1 MPETPRTY
9 DVKQYVYDRRGER
22 NEQADSFDDLVT
34 HHPRANQNIRIRDGE
49 IAEAE
54 DMRPGYRGGNRSY
67 AFIGGEFQE
76 IIDSESDRYRNLRQ
90 DQVLVSKD
98 FILEDPEPAAGRTAR
113 QVDVPSP
120 VAGYVNA
127 VNRNAGFVE
136 IMDQRGGDVIARV
149 RHMSEIT
156 IDAGDNIEYG
166 QALGTQNNLGLNLP
180 AGRGVHVHL
189 DMDTRYL
196 QQYEDYIRDLS
207 DGRLPVQAAFR
218 EGVLPRPAVDDGLA
232 RLGESSDRV
241 RDVQTALAADG
252 YRAANGGPIEPN
264 GVYRP
269 DIQGAVIAFQQD
281 HGLLQTGDIDLAT
294 WQQATHINQRA
305 HIGGAGNPQP
315 EPGFLGNRMFE
326 GLQAAPAE
334 ALAPGDP
341 RFGLRPPSDPARTGR
356 EPQWDEHAGH
366 TQIRERGGENARE
379 PVLRPEHPEQGAP
392 QHQPAA
398 PGMRGPGGRPGAPE
412 RDGPDDP
419 PDRHGPPQRN
429 GALLLDNQAHENHA
443 MFASLL
449 HTVHERD
456 KELGRQP
463 DEISRQLAGG
473 LVEKARERGL
483 DTIGAAKF
491 TPDGTKVG
499 MTDTANLSAEWA
511 KTAVGD
517 VGQLAGQKL
526 SQSSENVATI
536 NQQIGL
542 EQSLKPTPP
551 TQGVDG
557 PEGSTPKGPRLV

>member
-1 MPETPRTY
+1 MPETPRNY
-9 DVKQYVYDRRGER
+9 DVKQYFYDRHGAR

-34 HHPRANQNIRIRDGE
+34 HHPRANQNIRMRDGE

-98 FILEDPEPAAGRTAR
+98 FILEDLEPAAGRTAR

-156 IDAGDNIEYG
+156 INAGDDVEYG

-180 AGRGVHVHL
+180 VGRGVHVHL

-196 QQYEDYIRDLS
+196 QQYEDYISDLS

-218 EGVLPRPAVDDGLA
+218 EGVLPRPTVDDGSA
-232 RLGESSDRV
+232 RLGETSDRV

-252 YRAANGGPIEPN
+252 YRAAGGGPIEPN
-264 GVYRP
+264 GVYSP
-269 DIQGAVIAFQQD
+269 EIQGAVIAFQQD

-315 EPGFLGNRMFE
+315 EPGFLDNRMLE

-356 EPQWDEHAGH
+356 EPQWNGHADH
-366 TQIRERGGENARE
+366 TQIRERGVENAQEPALRRE
-379 PVLRPEHPEQGAP
+379 PLPDGP
-392 QHQPAA
+392 QPLHRVP
-398 PGMRGPGGRPGAPE
+398 PRMPGPGERPGAPNQE
-412 RDGPDDP
+412 GPDPP
-419 PDRHGPPQRN
+419 PDPHGRPQRH
-429 GALLLDNQAHENHA
+429 GALLLDNPTHANHA
-443 MFASLL
+443 MFATLL
-449 HTVHERD
+449 GAVNQRD
-456 KELGRQP
+456 GQLGREP
-463 DEISRQLAGG
+463 DDISRQLAGG

-499 MTDTANLSAEWA
+499 MTDTADLSAPWA
-511 KTAVGD
+511 KTAVGY
-517 VGQLAGQKL
+517 VGELAGQTL
-526 SQSSENVATI
+526 SQSSENVAAI
-536 NQQIGL
+536 NQQTAL

-557 PEGSTPKGPRLV
+557 PQEPTPKGPRLV